1 MSSVAI
7 VRCENYGQKQVD
19 LAVEKACLA
28 ANMHSVAGKRVLLK
42 PNVLSDAKEDR
53 CITTNTAVVRAVIHL
68 LKKQGAKEILM
79 GDSPG
84 LHGPSFVPRGCGLAK
99 VCKDE
104 GVQWVDF
111 TLAPK
116 TRRVPY
122 TRGKSLPFASILEE
136 VDLLFSLPKLKTHQ
150 LMYST
155 GAVKNLFGLVPGLHK
170 SPCHVMFPTRE
181 LFASLMVGILSIN
194 KPSFSL
200 MDGIIGMEGPG
211 PANGKPRHLGLV
223 LASRDALALD
233 YAQAVVMGYDPL
245 TIPII
250 AEGLRREEGS
260 PPSSYPLLDASDLVV
275 ENFLRIAQQK
285 KTSFFH
291 ALIAPFFLS
300 RYIQWKVKRERKAPI
315 FLTEPCIQC
324 RKCIDICPVHA
335 LHLEGKSIIIDEKA
349 CVRCYCCH
357 EVCPAH
363 AIEVDEYYHE

>member
-7 VRCENYGQKQVD
+7 NRCENYEQEKVD
-19 LAVEKACLA
+19 LAVEEACLA
-28 ANMHSVAGKRVLLK
+28 ANMPPVAGKRVLLK

-84 LHGPSFVPRGCGLAK
+84 LQGLAFVPRACGLDK

-104 GVQWVDF
+104 EIQWVDF
-111 TLAPK
+111 TQNPK
-116 TRRVPY
+116 TKTVPY
-122 TRGKSLPFASILEE
+122 TRGKSLPFAGILDE

-155 GAVKNLFGLVPGLHK
+155 GAIKNLFGLVPGLHK
-170 SPCHVMFPTRE
+170 SPCHVLFPTRE
-181 LFASLMVGILSIN
+181 LFASLMVGILSLT
-194 KPSFSL
+194 KPSFSI

-211 PANGKPRHLGLV
+211 PANGKPRHMGLI
-223 LASRDALALD
+223 LASRDALSLD

-245 TIPII
+245 SIPII
-250 AEGLRREEGS
+250 AEALKREEGAI
-260 PPSSYPLLDASDLVV
+260 PSSYPILDANDLIVESFKRVV
-275 ENFLRIAQQK
+275 QQK
-285 KTSFFH
+285 QTSFFH

-300 RYIQWKVKRERKAPI
+300 KYIRWKVKRDRKAPV
-315 FLTEPCIQC
+315 FLTDPCIQC
-324 RKCIDICPVHA
+324 RKCIEICPVHA
-335 LHLEGKSIIIDEKA
+335 LHLEGKSIIIDEKV

-363 AIEVDEYYHE
+363 AIEVDEQLQQ

>member
-7 VRCENYGQKQVD
+7 VRCENYEQKMVD
-19 LAVEKACLA
+19 LAVEEACIA
-28 ANMHSVAGKRVLLK
+28 ADMPSVLGKRVLLK
-42 PNVLSDAKEDR
+42 PNVLSDAREDR
-53 CITTNTAVVRAVIHL
+53 CITTSTAVVLAVIHL

-84 LHGPSFVPRGCGLAK
+84 LQGPSFVPRACGLDK

-104 GVQWVDF
+104 GVRWVDF
-111 TLAPK
+111 TQNPR
-116 TRRVPY
+116 TRLVPY
-122 TRGKSLPFASILEE
+122 TRGKSLPLAGILDE

-170 SPCHVMFPTRE
+170 SPCHVLFPTRE
-181 LFASLMVGILSIN
+181 LFASLMVGILSLA

-211 PANGKPRHLGLV
+211 PANGKPRHMGLI
-223 LASRDALALD
+223 LASKDALALD
-233 YAQAVVMGYDPL
+233 WAQALVMGYDPL
-245 TIPII
+245 SIPII
-250 AEGLRREEGS
+250 SEALRRGEGS
-260 PPSSYPLLDASDLVV
+260 APTSYPLLDANDLVV
-275 ENFLRIAQQK
+275 ENFVRIAQQK

-291 ALIAPFFLS
+291 ALVAPFFLG
-300 RYIQWKVKRERKAPI
+300 RYIRWRVKRERKAPV

-324 RKCIDICPVHA
+324 RKCIEICPVHA
-335 LHLEGKSIIIDEKA
+335 LHLEGKSIIIDQKA

-363 AIEVDEYYHE
+363 AIEVDEQHHE

>member
-7 VRCENYGQKQVD
+7 IRCENYDQGLVD
-19 LAVEKACLA
+19 LAVEQAALA
-28 ANMHSVAGKRVLLK
+28 ADMPSVEGKRVLLK
-42 PNVLSDAKEDR
+42 PNVLSDAKEER

-84 LHGPSFVPRGCGLAK
+84 LQGPSFVPRACGLDK

-104 GVQWVDF
+104 GVRWIDF
-111 TLAPK
+111 TQNPK
-116 TRRVPY
+116 TMSVPY
-122 TRGKSLPFASILEE
+122 TRGKSLPFASILDE
-136 VDLLFSLPKLKTHQ
+136 VDLLFCLPKLKTHQ

-181 LFASLMVGILSIN
+181 LFASLIVGILAVT
-194 KPSFSL
+194 KPSFSI

-211 PANGKPRHLGLV
+211 PANGKPRHLGLI
-223 LASRDALALD
+223 LASKDALSLD
-233 YAQAVVMGYDPL
+233 WAQAVIMGYDPL
-245 TIPII
+245 SIPIV
-250 AEGLRREEGS
+250 AEGLRRGEGEE
-260 PPSSYPLLDASDLVV
+260 PSSYPLLDANDLVV
-275 ENFLRIAQQK
+275 ENFQRIAQQK

-324 RKCIDICPVHA
+324 RKCIEICPVHA
-335 LHLEGKSIIIDEKA
+335 LHLEGKSIIIDEKV

-363 AIEVDEYYHE
+363 AIEVDEQHHE

>member
-7 VRCENYGQKQVD
+7 VRCENYDQEKVD
-19 LAVEKACLA
+19 LAVEQACIA
-28 ANMHSVAGKRVLLK
+28 ANMPSVVGKKILLK

-53 CITTNTAVVRAVIHL
+53 CITTNTTVVRAVIHL
-68 LKKQGAKEILM
+68 LKKQGAKEILI

-84 LHGPSFVPRGCGLAK
+84 LQGPSFTPRACGLDK

-104 GVQWVDF
+104 GVKWVDF
-111 TLAPK
+111 TQNPK
-116 TRRVPY
+116 TKLVPY
-122 TRGKSLPFASILEE
+122 TRNKSLPFASVLEE

-170 SPCHVMFPTRE
+170 SPCHVIFPTRE
-181 LFASLMVGILSIN
+181 LFASLLVGILSLA
-194 KPSFSL
+194 KPSFSI

-211 PANGKPRHLGLV
+211 PANGKPRHIGLI
-223 LASRDALALD
+223 LAAEDALSLD
-233 YAQAVVMGYDPL
+233 YAQAVIMGYDPL

-250 AEGLRREEGS
+250 TEGLKRGEGS
-260 PPSSYPLLDASDLVV
+260 IPTSYPVLDATTLVM
-275 ENFLRIAQQK
+275 ESFQRIAQQK
-285 KTSFFH
+285 QTSFFH

-300 RYIQWKVKRERKAPI
+300 KYIQWKVKRERKAPI
-315 FLTEPCIQC
+315 FLTDPCIQC

-335 LHLEGKSIIIDEKA
+335 LHLEGKSIIIDKKV

-363 AIEVDEYYHE
+363 AIAVDEHHHE

>member
-7 VRCENYGQKQVD
+7 VRCENYDQKKVD
-19 LAVEKACLA
+19 IAVEQACLA
-28 ANMHSVAGKRVLLK
+28 ANMPSVAGKRVLLK

-68 LKKQGAKEILM
+68 LKKQGAKEILL

-84 LHGPSFVPRGCGLAK
+84 LQGPSFVPKACGLDR

-104 GVQWVDF
+104 GVKWVDF
-111 TLAPK
+111 TQNPK
-116 TRRVPY
+116 TKSVPY
-122 TRGKSLPFASILEE
+122 TRSKSLPFASILEE

-155 GAVKNLFGLVPGLHK
+155 GAVKNLFGLVPGLYK
-170 SPCHVMFPTRE
+170 SPCHVLFPTRE
-181 LFASLMVGILSIN
+181 LFASLMVGILSLV
-194 KPSFSL
+194 KPSFSI

-211 PANGKPRHLGLV
+211 PANGKPRHMGLI
-223 LASRDALALD
+223 LAAEDALSLD

-260 PPSSYPLLDASDLVV
+260 VPSSYPVLDANTLVV
-275 ENFLRIAQQK
+275 ENFQRIAQQK
-285 KTSFFH
+285 QTSFFH

-300 RYIQWKVKRERKAPI
+300 RYIRWRVKRERKAPV

-324 RKCIDICPVHA
+324 RKCIEICPVHA
-335 LHLEGKSIIIDEKA
+335 LHLEGKSIIIDEKV

-357 EVCPAH
+357 EICPAH
-363 AIEVDEYYHE
+363 AIEVDGHHQE

>member
-7 VRCENYGQKQVD
+7 TRCENYEQEKVD
-19 LAVEKACLA
+19 RAVEEACIA
-28 ANMHSVAGKRVLLK
+28 ANMPSVVDKRVLLK
-42 PNVLSDAKEDR
+42 PNVLSDAKEER

-84 LHGPSFVPRGCGLAK
+84 LQGPAFVPRASGLDK
-99 VCKDE
+99 VCRDE
-104 GVQWVDF
+104 GVKWVDF
-111 TLAPK
+111 TQNPK
-116 TRRVPY
+116 TKLVPY
-122 TRGKSLPFASILEE
+122 TRGQSLPFAGILED

-170 SPCHVMFPTRE
+170 SPCHVLFPTRE
-181 LFASLMVGILSIN
+181 LFASLMVGILELA

-211 PANGKPRHLGLV
+211 PANGKPRHMGLI
-223 LASRDALALD
+223 LASVDALSLD
-233 YAQAVVMGYDPL
+233 YAQAVIMGYDPL

-250 AEGLRREEGS
+250 SEALRRGEGEV
-260 PPSSYPLLDASDLVV
+260 PSSYPLLDANSLVV
-275 ENFLRIAQQK
+275 ESFQRVAQQK
-285 KTSFFH
+285 KTSFFG

-300 RYIQWKVKRERKAPI
+300 KYIRWRVKRERKAPV
-315 FLTEPCIQC
+315 FLTDPCIQC
-324 RKCIDICPVHA
+324 RKCIEICPVHA
-335 LHLEGKSIIIDEKA
+335 LHLERKSIIIDEKV

-363 AIEVDEYYHE
+363 AIEVDEQHHE